1 MSAEADTLNAVPV
14 GDVDQ
19 HEPPSRW
26 KLLSTTLKAQRRNL
40 IIGSVI
46 GLLWMVGKISVPI
59 LVRFSIDKGIE
70 QGDYLWLW
78 VILIAIAGVCVGTFT
93 ALRRFFAFREA
104 RWTETRLR
112 EQMFNH
118 IMSLHVGY
126 HDRAQTGQLMSRSSS
141 DLQQVQS
148 FVVMIP
154 ITISNLSMV
163 LAASV
168 ILFISDWR
176 LALVALAPLPFVN
189 VAGRRFSQSIH
200 PAVLQI
206 QAEQAELATVVEE
219 SVGGVRV
226 IKGFGAEE
234 VQSKRLR
241 KEAADI
247 RGVSIQAARIRA
259 KYLPA
264 IDLLPQLGLVAVLGF
279 GGLQVINGNL
289 TVGQLVQFNFYVALL
304 VGPLRMLGMTIA
316 FAQRAG
322 AALERVNEVL
332 DTAPIV
338 TDPPNPRRLPDL
350 ERAGAVTF
358 QGVRFGYDAAAPV
371 LDGFDLDLTP
381 GQSVALVGGTGS
393 GKSTVARLLVR
404 FYDVDAG
411 SVSIDGVDVRD
422 LALHDARRAV
432 GIVFEDTL
440 LFHDSV
446 AANIAFAKPDADQE
460 TIERAARLAGAHDFI
475 MGLPGAYGTMLGE
488 RGYSLSGGQRQRIAI
503 ARAILA
509 DPRVLVLDDATSAVD
524 PSKEHE
530 IRSAMSTVMDG
541 RTTIVI
547 AHRPGTIAL
556 ADTVVLLDEGRV
568 MASGPHQELLDTN
581 ARYREVLAAM
591 TAEDDERR
599 AELAREVGLERVGAG
614 RRHHTGGGRLMFG
627 VGAVSE
633 EDKLDAEEAKKV
645 LRRAARLALPFKKTI
660 LGALCF
666 TAVSTLGVV
675 MGPVILG
682 WAIDNGITPPVT
694 RRCCATR

>member
-1 MSAEADTLNAVPV
+1 MSDPAPDIGGPDERRPT
-14 GDVDQ
+14 
-19 HEPPSRW
+19 RW
-26 KLLSTTLKAQRRNL
+26 RLLRSTLKAQRRNL

-46 GLLWMVGKISVPI
+46 GLLWMLGKIAVPI
-59 LVRFSIDKGIE
+59 LVRYSIDKGIE

-78 VILIAIAGVCVGTFT
+78 VMMIALAGVCVGTFT

-154 ITISNLSMV
+154 ITISNMSMIV
-163 LAASV
+163 AASV
-168 ILFISDWR
+168 ILFVSDWK

-200 PAVLQI
+200 PAVLQV

-226 IKGFGAEE
+226 IKGFGAEG
-234 VQSKRLR
+234 VQAERLR
-241 KEAADI
+241 KEADDI
-247 RGVSIQAARIRA
+247 QGVSIQAARIRA

-264 IDLLPQLGLVAVLGF
+264 IDLLPQLGLIAVLAF
-279 GGLQVINGNL
+279 GGLQVINGAL

-304 VGPLRMLGMTIA
+304 VSPLRMLGMTIA

-332 DTAPIV
+332 DTAPVI
-338 TDPPNPRRLPDL
+338 TDAEHPVELPDL
-350 ERAGAVTF
+350 DRVGAVTF
-358 QGVRFGYDAAAPV
+358 RDVRFGYDPAAPV
-371 LDGFDLDLTP
+371 LDGFDLDLAP
-381 GQSVALVGGTGS
+381 GQSVALVGATGS
-393 GKSTVARLLVR
+393 GKSTIARLLVR

-422 LALHDARRAV
+422 LSLHDARRAV

-446 AANIAFAKPDADQE
+446 AANIAFAKPDAEDA

-475 MGLPGAYGTMLGE
+475 MGLPEAYDTMLGE

-556 ADTVVLLDEGRV
+556 ADTVVLLDAGRV
-568 MASGPHQELLDTN
+568 VASGPHQQLLESE

-591 TAEDDERR
+591 SAEDDERR
-599 AELAREVGLERVGAG
+599 A
-614 RRHHTGGGRLMFG
+614 
-627 VGAVSE
+627 
-633 EDKLDAEEAKKV
+633 
-645 LRRAARLALPFKKTI
+645 RLAAEAGTDRI
-660 LGALCF
+660 
-666 TAVSTLGVV
+666 AVDQRDART
-675 MGPVILG
+675 PVG
-682 WAIDNGITPPVT
+682 GD
-694 RRCCATR
+694 